1 MSDKWRGAGPYAGAT
16 SVSIDVVLTKVL
28 DGTELTAKAAAG
40 LTAYYWRQGGTPTA
54 ITLSDLAAINSAW
67 SSGGVKEADATNM
80 KGSYRLDVPD
90 AAFATG
96 ADWVEV
102 DCFASD
108 GTSFVAKERFALDV
122 AVTAIQAKAASLTF
136 TNAGKVDA
144 AVLAANDFAQAA
156 ADKVWATAART
167 LTSFG
172 TLVSDI
178 WNAAT
183 RTLTA
188 FGFTV
193 NTASS
198 VWDELAASHNTSG
211 TMGQKMNSAAAASD
225 PLLNAVPGAYAAG
238 TAGYTLGNLANNTA
252 DITAIKTKT
261 DQLTFTTPNVVDA
274 SGGATPAAVAA
285 AVFNTVMTEGYA
297 ADGAPGTL
305 AQLMYMLWA
314 AAAAEKVISGTS
326 MTVKKLDG
334 TTTAMTFTLN
344 DPTNPTSI
352 TRSS

>member
-1 MSDKWRGAGPYAGAT
+1 MADKYAGGIKAGST
-16 SVSIDVVLTKVL
+16 SVSHNFVLRL
-28 DGTELTAKAAAG
+28 AADGTETTGKAAADM
-40 LTAYYWRQGGTPTA
+40 TASYWRQGSTRTA
-54 ITLSDLAAINSAW
+54 ITLSDLAAVNSAY
-67 SSGGVKEADATNM
+67 SSGGVKEVDATNM
-80 KGSYRLDVPD
+80 PGLYRLDLPD
-90 AAFATG
+90 AAVATG
-96 ADWVEV
+96 ADWV
-102 DCFASD
+102 
-108 GTSFVAKERFALDV
+108 DV
-122 AVTAIQAKAASLTF
+122 AVKVLGSFVYHERIPLETKGAAENNVL
-136 TNAGKVDA
+136 
-144 AVLAANDFAQAA
+144 LAAIKAVTDTLSLSAIGTA
-156 ADKVWATAART
+156 VWA
-167 LTSFG
+167 S
-172 TLVSDI
+172 
-178 WNAAT
+178 AT

-188 FGFTV
+188 FGFNV
-193 NTASS
+193 SLASS
-198 VWDELAASHNTSG
+198 VWDETAAAHNTSG

-274 SGGATPAAVAA
+274 SGGATPSAVAA
-285 AVFNTVMTEGYA
+285 AVFNTVMTESYA